1 MILATADFIS
11 GYELETVGLVKGSV
25 VKAKNLFVDVFQGLK
40 SIVGGELEGYTDMMD
55 NAREEATDRMIKQ
68 AEELHADAVI
78 SVRFATSN
86 ILDGAS
92 EIMVYGTA
100 VRLKEKEK

>member
-78 SVRFATSN
+78 SVRFASSN

-100 VRLKEKEK
+100 VRLKRK